1 MWFRNLQVFR
11 LPTNWN
17 ISAEQLAE
25 SLDSETFAPAGSIEE
40 VSVGWVEPL
49 SEVNKLV
56 YPIGKHLLLTVR
68 EEKKLLPARVISQ
81 VVQQR
86 VDKIEETE
94 GFKPG
99 RKQVKE
105 LKEAVRDELLP
116 RAFSLANDIRVWID
130 PKAGWLAVDTGSAN
144 KAGEIFGLLARS
156 IKGFPGRA
164 LRVAKP
170 VSASLTD
177 WLAQG
182 EAPAGFTVD
191 QDAELKGRDGKS
203 QIRYANESMAPDDV
217 AKHIKAG
224 KQCARLALTWNDRV
238 SFVLTDKLE
247 IKRLQALD
255 VLNEQAPSGKDDDAI
270 GRFESDMTLMTS
282 EVTKLI
288 TDLID
293 ALGGEEAA
301 KLAA

>member
-1 MWFRNLQVFR
+1 MWFRNLQIFR
-11 LPTNWN
+11 LPTNWK
-17 ISAEQLAE
+17 ISAEKLAE
-25 SLDSETFAPAGSIEE
+25 QLDAESFAPAGSIEE
-40 VSVGWVEPL
+40 VSAGWVAPL
-49 SEVNKLV
+49 AEVDQLA
-56 YPIGKHLLLTVR
+56 YPIGAHLLVTMR

-86 VDKIEETE
+86 VEKIEEAE

-99 RKQVKE
+99 RKQIKE

-144 KAGEIFGLLARS
+144 KASEVFGLLARS
-156 IKGFPGRA
+156 VKGFPARA
-164 LRVAKP
+164 VRLAKP
-170 VSASLTD
+170 VSSSLTD
-177 WLAQG
+177 WLASG

-191 QDAELKGRDGKS
+191 QDAELKGKDGKS
-203 QIRYANESMAPDDV
+203 QIRYANESIAPDEV
-217 AKHIKAG
+217 SRHIKAG

-238 SFVLTDKLE
+238 SFVLTDKFE

-255 VLNEQAPSGKDDDAI
+255 VLDEQAPTGSDNDAI

-282 EVTKLI
+282 EVSQMI
-288 TDLID
+288 ADLVD
-293 ALGGEEAA
+293 ALGGEEAE

>member
-11 LPTNWN
+11 LPANWDV
-17 ISAEQLAE
+17 SADKLTEKLQKEA
-25 SLDSETFAPAGSIEE
+25 FAPATSAEE
-40 VSVGWVEPL
+40 MSVGWVAPL
-49 SEVNKLV
+49 AEVEQLV
-56 YPIGKHLLLTVR
+56 YPIGKHLLLTLR

-81 VVQQR
+81 VVKQR
-86 VDKIEETE
+86 VDKIEESE

-105 LKEAVRDELLP
+105 LKEEVREELLP
-116 RAFSLANDIRVWID
+116 RAFSLANDVRVWID
-130 PKAGWLAVDTGSAN
+130 PKGGWLVIDTGSAN
-144 KAGEIFGLLARS
+144 KAGDVFGLLARA
-156 IKGFPGRA
+156 IEGFPARA

-170 VSASLTD
+170 VGGTLTG

-182 EAPAGFTVD
+182 EAVAGLTVD

-203 QIRYANESMAPDDV
+203 QIRYANESMALEDV
-217 AKHIKAG
+217 ARHIKAG

-255 VLNEQAPSGKDDDAI
+255 VISEGQSDGKSDDAI

-282 EVTKLI
+282 EVTKMLV
-288 TDLID
+288 DLVD
-293 ALGGEEAA
+293 ALGGEEIAKAA
-301 KLAA
+301 